1 MEPHPAYVTAERFFK
16 SDTQRK
22 TNWQM
27 PTKSCRKLIDIILK
41 PPGII
46 KIVYHSAYSNNNR
59 FPVNRPLTAPPVPT
73 FDIIGQV
80 SIVYLELK

>member
-1 MEPHPAYVTAERFFK
+1 MGPHPAYVTAERFFK

-27 PTKSCRKLIDIILK
+27 PTQSCRKLIDIILK

-59 FPVNRPLTAPPVPT
+59 FPVNRPLTEPRAPRDSQILCAEMNT
-73 FDIIGQV
+73 A
-80 SIVYLELK
+80 